1 MPIFTNPM
9 VAVLIDH
16 VAPLVIPIVAIV
28 CCFAVKAL
36 RICRSHPPAQPELTS
51 EDRARISRIN
61 ELVQKL
67 ENRVSAL
74 EILLKEEQANKAV
87 THEEAT

>member
-1 MPIFTNPM
+1 ML
-9 VAVLIDH
+9 AVLIDH

-36 RICRSHPPAQPELTS
+36 RISRSYPPAQPDLTA

-61 ELVQKL
+61 DLVQKL

-74 EILLKEEQANKAV
+74 ETLLKEEQANKAV
-87 THEEAT
+87 THEKAT

>member
-1 MPIFTNPM
+1 ML
-9 VAVLIDH
+9 AVLIDH

-36 RICRSHPPAQPELTS
+36 KISRSYPPAQPDLTA
-51 EDRARISRIN
+51 EDRARISRIT
-61 ELVQKL
+61 ELINKL
-67 ENRVSAL
+67 ENRVTAL
-74 EILLKEEQANKAV
+74 ETLLKEEQANKAV

>member
-1 MPIFTNPM
+1 M

-16 VAPLVIPIVAIV
+16 VAPLVVPIVAIV

-36 RICRSHPPAQPELTS
+36 RICRTYPPAQPELNA
-51 EDRARISRIN
+51 EDRARISRIHD
-61 ELVQKL
+61 LVQKL

-74 EILLKEEQANKAV
+74 ETLLKEEQANKAV
-87 THEEAT
+87 TNEEAT

>member
-1 MPIFTNPM
+1 ML
-9 VAVLIDH
+9 AVLIDH

-36 RICRSHPPAQPELTS
+36 RISRSYPPAQPEVTA
-51 EDRARISRIN
+51 EDRARISRIT
-61 ELVQKL
+61 ELIDKL
-67 ENRVSAL
+67 ENRVTAL
-74 EILLKEEQANKAV
+74 ETLLKEEQANKVV

>member
-1 MPIFTNPM
+1 M

-16 VAPLVIPIVAIV
+16 VAPLLVPIVAIV

-36 RICRSHPPAQPELTS
+36 RICRKYPPAQPELTA

-61 ELVQKL
+61 DLVQKL

-74 EILLKEEQANKAV
+74 ETLLKEEQANRAV
-87 THEEAT
+87 TNEEAT